1 MFRNEID
8 QGWKIKNIVIEDGFI
23 SPIITGRHVQWPKIA
38 PTDLPP
44 QDAFYLTFQNLAIHH
59 GMEALGYIYAD
70 FSTGNVGLI
79 NTFNS
84 NCN

>member
-1 MFRNEID
+1 MFRNEVD
-8 QGWKIKNIVIEDGFI
+8 QGWKIKNVVIEDGFI
-23 SPIITGRHVQWPKIA
+23 SPIITGRHVGWPKIA
-38 PTDLPP
+38 PIDLPP
-44 QDAFYLTFQNLAIHH
+44 QDAFYLTFSYLTSQNI
-59 GMEALGYIYAD
+59 EELGYIYAD